1 MLRYPHELLAWGY
14 NGLEINN
21 LVNKA
26 FMLHVLSLPVGSAGV
41 AVVTLP
47 SDTFSSGFC
56 FFSLP

>member
-1 MLRYPHELLAWGY
+1 
-14 NGLEINN
+14 
-21 LVNKA
+21 
-26 FMLHVLSLPVGSAGV
+26 MLHVLSLPVGSAGV